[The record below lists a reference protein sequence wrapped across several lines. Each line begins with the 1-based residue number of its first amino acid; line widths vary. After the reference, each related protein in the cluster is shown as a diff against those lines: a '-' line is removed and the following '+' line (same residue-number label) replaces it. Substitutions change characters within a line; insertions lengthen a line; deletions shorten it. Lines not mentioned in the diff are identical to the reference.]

1 MSKIILFYKFV
12 SIECP
17 SDIVLWQ
24 KALCQQLE
32 LKGRVLIAHHGINAT
47 LGGSVEAIDTYKK
60 EMESH
65 PLFGGIDFKESP
77 GGAESFPRLR
87 VVARKSVI
95 NMGIDYDADFVKNCG
110 THLTPKKT
118 HQLLEDR
125 PENLVI
131 LDARN
136 TYESA
141 IGKFEDA
148 IVPDIKNFRDFPA
161 YVDANLEQ
169 FKDKKVLMYC
179 TGGIRC
185 EPASAYLKQKGIAQE
200 VYQVLGGIHRY
211 TEQYPDGYF
220 RGKNYVFDG
229 RVAMPITQ
237 EVLSRCEYCPAV
249 CDEYRNCMNAE
260 CNKLFISCDE
270 CIGNLKNTCSA
281 LCKELLATNKV
292 APRPQ
297 FKKTPISSFCSL

>member
-12 SIECP
+12 TVENP
-17 SDIVLWQ
+17 NDIMLWQ
-24 KALCQQLE
+24 KELCQSLQ

-47 LGGSVEAIDTYKK
+47 LGGSIEEVEEYKK
-60 EMESH
+60 EMQNH
-65 PLFGGIDFKESP
+65 PLFADIDFKESP

-87 VVARKSVI
+87 VAVRKSVI
-95 NMGIDYDADFVKNCG
+95 NMGIDYDAAYVADCG
-110 THLTPKKT
+110 THLTPAQT
-118 HQLLEDR
+118 HEMITNKSDD
-125 PENLVI
+125 LVI

-136 TYESA
+136 NYEAA

-148 IVPDIKNFRDFPA
+148 ITPDIKNFRDFPA
-161 YVDANLEQ
+161 YVDAHLDA

-185 EPASAYLKQKGIAQE
+185 EPASAYLKQQGIAKE
-200 VYQVLGGIHRY
+200 VYQILGGIHRY
-211 TEQYPDGYF
+211 TEEYPDGFF

-237 EVLSRCEYCPAV
+237 EVLSRCEYCPTV
-249 CDEYRNCMNAE
+249 CDEYRNCMNAD
-260 CNKLFISCDE
+260 CNKLFICCDE
-270 CIGNLKNTCSA
+270 CIANLKNTCSA
-281 LCKELLATNKV
+281 VCKELLADNKV